1 MVWKF
6 AALILIGAGAGAS
19 LLVVRQQRL
28 QAVHEMTQAAERMI
42 EMERTLWRLRTEIAA
57 RVTPQHLQSEYAS
70 GIETEPIPLEW
81 CLPDGTPVTLAHAPT
96 ARGDGARSDAWEAL
110 AHAHDD

>member
-6 AALILIGAGAGAS
+6 AAIILIGASAGAS

-28 QAVHEMTQAAERMI
+28 QAVHEMTEAAERMI

-57 RVTPQHLQSEYAS
+57 RVTPEHLVTELPP
-70 GIETEPIPLEW
+70 GTELEPIPLEW
-81 CLPDGTPVTLAHAPT
+81 CLPDGTPVTI
-96 ARGDGARSDAWEAL
+96 AL
-110 AHAHDD
+110 RPPPVAEDPPRAVRD